1 MLIESLVEMQ
11 LKSKVVFFVL
21 IYIYEVDC
29 IIQVDEFS
37 ERQGGVKEY
46 GLVGQSFVTALRE
59 ELAEY
64 YQLLSVLE
72 AEVNRT
78 GQDMTGLE

>member
-1 MLIESLVEMQ
+1 M
-11 LKSKVVFFVL
+11 
-21 IYIYEVDC
+21 
-29 IIQVDEFS
+29 
-37 ERQGGVKEY
+37 KEY